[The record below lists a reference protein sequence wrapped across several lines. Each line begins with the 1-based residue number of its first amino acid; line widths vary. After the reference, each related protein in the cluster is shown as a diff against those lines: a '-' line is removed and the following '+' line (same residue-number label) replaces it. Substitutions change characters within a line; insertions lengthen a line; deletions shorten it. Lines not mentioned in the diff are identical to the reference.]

1 VAPVAVNWQES
12 GRIALLSLFALLG
25 VSAAA
30 RSLPG
35 ATLDDEEIVEN
46 LRYYSVEIIVF
57 EYASTVSAGN
67 EIFDPVKPAEP
78 EAGLESAIPVF
89 GDMAAQSPMQREED
103 ELVDFGELTDAAEEQ
118 VTELELI
125 PSLSGIDF
133 KLLTAEELSMGNI
146 HERLMTLDA
155 YQPVLWGGWVQSTHE
170 KEATPSIRL
179 RSIGTPPI
187 RIDGTLTL
195 YLKNYLHLAVDL
207 TREQQLAT
215 VQPVYR
221 QEKPS
226 PGELR
231 SYDDGQYGV
240 VDRQTIIYRIQE
252 DRLFNS
258 GQLRYYD
265 HPKFGVLA
273 RVNRIE
279 QATPEEENEEKPP
292 RPSMLSSTE

>member
-1 VAPVAVNWQES
+1 VAVNWQES
-12 GRIALLSLFALLG
+12 GRRVLLSLFALLG
-25 VSAAA
+25 VSTAALG
-30 RSLPG
+30 LPG
-35 ATLDDEEIVEN
+35 ETPDAEEVVEK

-67 EIFDPVKPAEP
+67 EIFDPVTPAEP
-78 EAGLESAIPVF
+78 AAGAETTVPVF
-89 GDMAAQSPMQREED
+89 GDMAAQSQVPHDAD
-103 ELVDFGELTDAAEEQ
+103 ELVDFGDLTAATEAP

-133 KLLTAEELSMGNI
+133 KSLTADELSMGDI

-170 KEATPSIRL
+170 KESTPSIRL

-187 RIDGTLTL
+187 HVDGTLTL

-221 QEKPS
+221 QEKLS
-226 PGELR
+226 PGGLR
-231 SYDDGQYGV
+231 AYDDGQYGV
-240 VDRQTIIYRIQE
+240 VDPQTVIYRIQE

-273 RVNRIE
+273 RVSRVE
-279 QATPEEENEEKPP
+279 QAMPDEESEDKPP
-292 RPSMLSSTE
+292 GPSMLSSTE

>member
-1 VAPVAVNWQES
+1 MAVNWQVS
-12 GRIALLSLFALLG
+12 GRHALLALFAFLG
-25 VSAAA
+25 ASAAA
-30 RSLPG
+30 ESLPG
-35 ATLDDEEIVEN
+35 ASQDNEDVVEK
-46 LRYYSVEIIVF
+46 LRYYSVEVIVF

-67 EIFDPVKPAEP
+67 EVFDPVQPAAPQTAP
-78 EAGLESAIPVF
+78 EIAVPAY
-89 GDMAAQSPMQREED
+89 GDMAAPSAIPHNED
-103 ELVDFGELTDAAEEQ
+103 EMVDFGDLTDAAEQ
-118 VTELELI
+118 PVTELELI

-133 KLLTAEELSMGNI
+133 ELLTAEKLSMGDI
-146 HERLMTLDA
+146 HDRLLTLDA
-155 YQPVLWGGWVQSTHE
+155 YQPVLWGGWIQSTHD
-170 KEATPSIRL
+170 KAATPSIRL

-187 RIDGTLTL
+187 NIDGTLTL

-226 PGELR
+226 PGGFR
-231 SYDDGQYGV
+231 AYDDDQYGL

-273 RVNRIE
+273 RVNRVE
-279 QATPEEENEEKPP
+279 QATPEDDDRLPG
-292 RPSMLSSTE
+292 PSMLSSTE

>member
-1 VAPVAVNWQES
+1 VAVDWQAP
-12 GRIALLSLFALLG
+12 GQIALLSLLAVLG
-25 VSAAA
+25 ASTAA
-30 RSLPG
+30 RSSPG
-35 ATLDDEEIVEN
+35 ETPDDAEVVEN
-46 LRYYSVEIIVF
+46 LRYYSVEVIVF
-57 EYASTVSAGN
+57 EYASNVSAGN

-78 EAGLESAIPVF
+78 QAELESAIPVF
-89 GDMAAQSPMQREED
+89 GDMAAQSAVSRDAD
-103 ELVDFGELTDAAEEQ
+103 EMVDFGDLTDAAEEQ

-125 PSLSGIDF
+125 PSLTGIDF

-146 HERLMTLDA
+146 HERLLTLDA
-155 YQPVLWGGWVQSTHE
+155 YQPVLWGGWIQSTHE

-179 RSIGTPPI
+179 RSLGTPPI

-226 PGELR
+226 QSGLR
-231 SYDDGQYGV
+231 SYDDHQYGL
-240 VDRQTIIYRIQE
+240 VDRQTTIYRIQE

-279 QATPEEENEEKPP
+279 QTTPEDEEKLPGP
-292 RPSMLSSTE
+292 AMLSSTE